1 VLLRKVHK
9 DLKGPHLRVLK
20 VISETHHKEH
30 RVDKE
35 PKVLKEDLVQPDQHS
50 KEMEDQLDL

>member
-1 VLLRKVHK
+1 VPLLRVHR
-9 DLKGPHLRVLK
+9 DLKELHQRVSK

-35 PKVLKEDLVQPDQHS
+35 PKVSKEDLVQLDQHS